1 MSQIKRRDPLV
12 TEAIEILDIHLRRC
26 NYDIS
31 VAWNT
36 LSSVYTDFI
45 NDELAKCMTSPRYY
59 LENYHVIKS
68 EHEGFKTLYPFWD
81 SQEIFFTEVITLIL
95 AGKPVKVLVL
105 KARQLG
111 MSELAEGIIFWRTIF
126 NETITT
132 LIVAQDVEQADYLF
146 TKSMRAYENLPWWL
160 QPEKRYGSKGRY
172 LILDANS
179 PERKGLGSEIIV
191 AAANK
196 TAGAAIGKCCAGDSR
211 IWSTSGPIAIQTA
224 FERFADKESI
234 QTDADGGEWYKLSNP
249 MEVISFD
256 GNSQVVRTVT
266 RIYRQ
271 KYTGTLEMVRVGGCP
286 TIGKTPA
293 HRFLSGEEWKNN
305 LSEGDWVTRFKS
317 IDHRHTNNVFSPD
330 EAELLAWK
338 LSEGHDSKN
347 SFYITQS
354 DPAMRDRI
362 ENVAKRVHQWDSLY
376 NRDDKKG
383 KCGYV
388 YLRSKAYKEVMI
400 GKGHEWNLISGNKAI
415 PENLFGSS
423 LESIRRFLQVYSEA
437 EGCCSHVIEI
447 STKSRDMA
455 EGLRYLFAMFGIWI
469 RFSENWK
476 CATNTVNKT
485 KRPYWRGMICGA
497 NLAKFKNEIGFISDR
512 KNEILNRVA
521 AKSTGSQ
528 NVERD
533 PFITMLLRQACRDAN
548 IRMKYVLGSTRYAS
562 SRLMGPAYAKCAV
575 GRLRQVSVS
584 VPRNNGGGVCHYYTN
599 AKMDVLAEYATEAE
613 RIVAL
618 PTAHDQVVS
627 VEEKQHDGYVYDL
640 EVEDTHNYCI
650 SGIISHNT
658 IRCAHLS
665 ELSAWGNAKVLT
677 EQIFPTMNAPDTIS
691 ILESTARGRKGFWY
705 DFWNEA
711 ESKWGTDPSWQWKPI
726 FIEWFRCPTKYFL
739 PIKNK
744 TEFRLSPDEMTFR
757 EKVIKEKQ
765 FFIPDEMFNW
775 KRMKVN
781 EFSGIAGDE
790 FGFMQEYPSN
800 PKESFQSSGICA
812 FPKKKLHQLMQTG
825 AAPPKWF
832 GELAYTH
839 GAPQEI
845 KFSSLLSAGK
855 LTQVFDDNGN
865 FIPGPDGQRIPVP
878 SAEIWG
884 GRLRVW
890 EQPEKGESYYLGA
903 DVAYGIEGR
912 GDFSCAQIIRI
923 GRGSAPDV
931 QVAEWRGWINPTPF
945 GHIIVGLAK
954 HYNNCEVAIETNE
967 VGTKT
972 YVEVFRILQYQN
984 MYRWKHYDKIK
995 NFYTDFMGWV
1005 TTGKNRPLLI
1015 TNLTERLV
1023 ENTVRI
1029 YSYDLLNEM
1038 LDFGSEEEGD
1048 KMEAQT
1054 GKDDRPMAFMIALWC
1069 AHDSDYGKQAAMS
1082 KPSGMGVDK
1091 YFVIDQFGRIVEQCD
1106 SQGQA
1111 QGALVWVDEK
1121 GNRRVRAGWS
1131 IAKRAVKENFHNS
1144 EYSPVFDRSGPR
1156 QRLHQVFGVP
1166 TEQIGIEPIV
1176 EPSAAE
1182 VDTDW
1187 RSF

>member
-196 TAGAAIGKCCAGDSR
+196 TAGAAIGK
-211 IWSTSGPIAIQTA
+211 
-224 FERFADKESI
+224 
-234 QTDADGGEWYKLSNP
+234 
-249 MEVISFD
+249 
-256 GNSQVVRTVT
+256 
-266 RIYRQ
+266 
-271 KYTGTLEMVRVGGCP
+271 
-286 TIGKTPA
+286 
-293 HRFLSGEEWKNN
+293 
-305 LSEGDWVTRFKS
+305 
-317 IDHRHTNNVFSPD
+317 
-330 EAELLAWK
+330 
-338 LSEGHDSKN
+338 
-347 SFYITQS
+347 
-354 DPAMRDRI
+354 
-362 ENVAKRVHQWDSLY
+362 
-376 NRDDKKG
+376 
-383 KCGYV
+383 
-388 YLRSKAYKEVMI
+388 
-400 GKGHEWNLISGNKAI
+400 
-415 PENLFGSS
+415 
-423 LESIRRFLQVYSEA
+423 
-437 EGCCSHVIEI
+437 
-447 STKSRDMA
+447 
-455 EGLRYLFAMFGIWI
+455 
-469 RFSENWK
+469 
-476 CATNTVNKT
+476 
-485 KRPYWRGMICGA
+485 
-497 NLAKFKNEIGFISDR
+497 
-512 KNEILNRVA
+512 
-521 AKSTGSQ
+521 
-528 NVERD
+528 
-533 PFITMLLRQACRDAN
+533 
-548 IRMKYVLGSTRYAS
+548 
-562 SRLMGPAYAKCAV
+562 
-575 GRLRQVSVS
+575 
-584 VPRNNGGGVCHYYTN
+584 
-599 AKMDVLAEYATEAE
+599 
-613 RIVAL
+613 
-618 PTAHDQVVS
+618 
-627 VEEKQHDGYVYDL
+627 
-640 EVEDTHNYCI
+640 
-650 SGIISHNT
+650 T
-658 IRCAHLS
+658 IRTCHLS
-665 ELSAWGNAKVLT
+665 ELSAWQNAKVLT
-677 EQIFPTMNAPDTIS
+677 EQIFPTLNSPDTIA

-705 DFWNEA
+705 KFWNEA
-711 ESKWGTDPSWQWKPI
+711 EDKWGSDPSWQWKPI

-865 FIPGPDGQRIPVP
+865 FIPGPDGQKIPVP